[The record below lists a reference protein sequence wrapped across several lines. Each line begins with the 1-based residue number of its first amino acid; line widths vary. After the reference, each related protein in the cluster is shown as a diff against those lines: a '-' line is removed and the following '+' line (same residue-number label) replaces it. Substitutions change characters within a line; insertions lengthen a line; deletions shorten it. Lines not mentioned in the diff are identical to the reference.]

1 MRDAEPGR
9 KLGELIKKA
18 IDDCEMTTSEHQQIV
33 ALAHADGVIDE
44 QERELLGQLQQ
55 MIANG
60 TVKKVRD

>member
-18 IDDCEMTTSEHQQIV
+18 IDDCELTSAEHQQIV
-33 ALAHADGVIDE
+33 ALAHADGTIDP
-44 QERELLGQLQQ
+44 QERQLLSQLQQ